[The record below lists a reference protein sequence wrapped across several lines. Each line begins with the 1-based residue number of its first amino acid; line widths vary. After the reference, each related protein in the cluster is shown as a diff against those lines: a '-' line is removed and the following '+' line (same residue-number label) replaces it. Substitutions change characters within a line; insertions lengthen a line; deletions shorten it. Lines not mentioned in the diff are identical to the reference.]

1 MKNQFGMLAVLSLAG
16 RFAPAHSFA
25 PNPVSPFRG
34 IQCSVPQGSA
44 SLPSAQ
50 RPLVQQQHRGTT
62 SSLAA
67 NKLWDR
73 LSIEEDEEPMWY
85 LLNCVAG
92 LEIDLLRQCR
102 MACEEMPDAIK
113 FVVPTEIKTRSHGA
127 SRMVTET
134 KVKYLGYVFAKIRLC
149 PEVYEALQELD
160 LCRSWMG
167 TVNHKGHKKLP
178 PAPQALNEI
187 EVENFGL
194 EEVEWTEEEVDES
207 GVILDTAEQEA
218 KSKPKVDE
226 EALKVYLGLRVD
238 DMVKVTAAN
247 KFFDEDGIVRRL
259 KDGKIFVRFYTY
271 GSMFEE
277 WLDPSDMRKLSEEE
291 VLVGLSGPSKPVTQ
305 DDIDGKSQD
314 DSGRPNDRGR
324 PGDDRRGLGGSTQGA
339 TGLRNRRQ
347 DRVERGD
354 SSDRGRQ
361 SEEARNDKNWDWY
374 KDQQQPSDN
383 DWGMRAGSSA
393 GTDRRGA
400 DDLNGVRRNRAGNG
414 EWAQGD
420 VDSQWGRKPQQPQ
433 RPQQREQRTQQPRP
447 QQPRNRQDNQRTQS
461 ALNGSA
467 DWSSFV
473 SPAGSSSK
481 TDPSKS
487 NDFFES
493 LMTDLSKDLGN
504 GGSSQQPQTGSRGNN
519 DQKNEDDFFAS
530 LMSELSAEP
539 SGAGAESSP
548 ERRERAPV
556 TSPERSERAPA
567 IPQRSERERAPVRTT
582 DSRQRR
588 QEPRASTTNADEDFF
603 AALEAELGNA
613 FEETKLKSA
622 ESSGDDSDDFF
633 AKLEAELAPSVG
645 EKTRKTTSNIQDVL
659 DLKQAPTQVATSNSP
674 AVASDASPPKK
685 EQGES
690 PKPESSN
697 GGSASSDL
705 GKCTVPVLKEMLKER
720 GLKVSG
726 KKADLIERLS

>member
-16 RFAPAHSFA
+16 RFAPTHSFA

-34 IQCSVPQGSA
+34 VQCSVPQRSA
-44 SLPSAQ
+44 PLPSAQ
-50 RPLVQQQHRGTT
+50 HPPVQHQNRGTST
-62 SSLAA
+62 SLAA

-73 LSIEEDEEPMWY
+73 LQIEEDEEPMWY

-102 MACEEMPDAIK
+102 MACEEMPDAYK

-127 SRMVTET
+127 SRMVTEV

-149 PEVYEALQELD
+149 PDVYEALQELD

-277 WLDPSDMRKLSEEE
+277 WLNPEDMRKLSEEE
-291 VLVGLSGPSKPVTQ
+291 AIVGLTGPSKPVSQ
-305 DDIDGKSQD
+305 DDIDGKTQD
-314 DSGRPNDRGR
+314 DSGPTDDWGR
-324 PGDDRRGLGGSTQGA
+324 PINDRRGLGGNTRGA
-339 TGLRNRRQ
+339 NGDLRNRRQ

-361 SEEARNDKNWDWY
+361 SEDSRNEKNWNWY
-374 KDQQQPSDN
+374 KDQQ
-383 DWGMRAGSSA
+383 
-393 GTDRRGA
+393 GTDRPGA
-400 DDLNGVRRNRAGNG
+400 ADPNGVRRNRAGND

-420 VDSQWGRKPQQPQ
+420 VDSQWGRKPQQQQQ
-433 RPQQREQRTQQPRP
+433 RPQQREQRPQQREQRP
-447 QQPRNRQDNQRTQS
+447 QPPRNRQDNRQTQ
-461 ALNGSA
+461 AAMDGSA

-473 SPAGSSSK
+473 SPAGGSSK
-481 TDPSKS
+481 KDPKS
-487 NDFFES
+487 DDFFES
-493 LMTDLSKDLGN
+493 LMTDLSKDLGP
-504 GGSSQQPQTGSRGNN
+504 SQQPQTGSRGNN

-530 LMSELSAEP
+530 LMSELSDEP
-539 SGAGAESSP
+539 SRAPPVAPARSP
-548 ERRERAPV
+548 ERRERAPA
-556 TSPERSERAPA
+556 TS
-567 IPQRSERERAPVRTT
+567 PQRSERERERAPVRST

-588 QEPRASTTNADEDFF
+588 EEPRTLTTNADEDFF
-603 AALEAELGNA
+603 ASLEAELGNA
-613 FEETKLKSA
+613 FEDTKPKSA
-622 ESSGDDSDDFF
+622 RSGGDDSDDFF
-633 AKLEAELAPSVG
+633 AKLEAELAPSVS
-645 EKTRKTTSNIQDVL
+645 EKTKKATGDAKDVL
-659 DLKQAPTQVATSNSP
+659 NLKQEPTQVASAVVSDPSP
-674 AVASDASPPKK
+674 APKK
-685 EQGES
+685 AQARGGS

-697 GGSASSDL
+697 GGSASSSDL

-726 KKADLIERLS
+726 NKADLIERLS

>member
-1 MKNQFGMLAVLSLAG
+1 VQDQLSTLIMKNQFGMLAALSLAG
-16 RFAPAHSFA
+16 RLAPVYSFA
-25 PNPVSPFRG
+25 PNPVSPFMGRV
-34 IQCSVPQGSA
+34 QCSVPQGSA
-44 SLPSAQ
+44 Q
-50 RPLVQQQHRGTT
+50 RSPPVHHQQHRGTST
-62 SSLAA
+62 SLAA

-73 LSIEEDEEPMWY
+73 LQIEEDEEPMWY

-102 MACEEMPDAIK
+102 MACEEMPDAYK

-127 SRMVTET
+127 SRMVTEV

-218 KSKPKVDE
+218 KSNKGKRKVDE

-259 KDGKIFVRFYTY
+259 KDGRIFVRFYTY

-277 WLDPSDMRKLSEEE
+277 WLNPEDMRKLSEEE
-291 VLVGLSGPSKPVTQ
+291 AIVGLTGPSKPVSQ

-314 DSGRPNDRGR
+314 DSGPTDDWGR
-324 PGDDRRGLGGSTQGA
+324 PIDDRRGLGGNTRGA
-339 TGLRNRRQ
+339 NGDLRNRRQ

-354 SSDRGRQ
+354 GSDRGRQ
-361 SEEARNDKNWDWY
+361 SEDSRNEKNWNWY
-374 KDQQQPSDN
+374 KDQQGSD
-383 DWGMRAGSSA
+383 RP
-393 GTDRRGA
+393 GA
-400 DDLNGVRRNRAGNG
+400 ADPNGVRRNRAGND

-420 VDSQWGRKPQQPQ
+420 VDSQWGRKPQQQQQQ
-433 RPQQREQRTQQPRP
+433 RPQQREQRPQQREQRP
-447 QQPRNRQDNQRTQS
+447 QPPRNRQDNRQTQ
-461 ALNGSA
+461 AAMDGSA

-473 SPAGSSSK
+473 SPAEGSSK
-481 TDPSKS
+481 KDPKS
-487 NDFFES
+487 DDFFES
-493 LMTDLSKDLGN
+493 LMTDLSKDLGP
-504 GGSSQQPQTGSRGNN
+504 SQQPQTGSRENN

-530 LMSELSAEP
+530 LMSELSDEH
-539 SGAGAESSP
+539 SGAAPVVPAPSP
-548 ERRERAPV
+548 ERRERASV
-556 TSPERSERAPA
+556 TT
-567 IPQRSERERAPVRTT
+567 PQRSERERAPVRSA

-588 QEPRASTTNADEDFF
+588 EEPRTLTTNADEDFF
-603 AALEAELGNA
+603 ASLEAELGNA
-613 FEETKLKSA
+613 FEDTKPKSA
-622 ESSGDDSDDFF
+622 GSGGDDSDDFF
-633 AKLEAELAPSVG
+633 AKLEAELAPSVS
-645 EKTRKTTSNIQDVL
+645 EKNRKTTGDVKDVL
-659 DLKQAPTQVATSNSP
+659 NLKQEPTQVAPAVVSDPSP
-674 AVASDASPPKK
+674 ASKK
-685 EQGES
+685 ARGGP

-697 GGSASSDL
+697 GGGASSDL